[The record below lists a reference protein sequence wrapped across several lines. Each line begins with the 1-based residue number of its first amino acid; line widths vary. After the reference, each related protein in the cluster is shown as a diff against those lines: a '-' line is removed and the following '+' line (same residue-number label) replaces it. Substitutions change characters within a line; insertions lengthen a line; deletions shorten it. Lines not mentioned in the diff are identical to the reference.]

1 MSLAEKMKESRL
13 KMGFTQQEV
22 SEKLFVTRQ
31 TISNWENNRSTPDI
45 DTLVKIS
52 ELYQINLDSL
62 LITDQEMPNSE
73 VDNDLLQE
81 TNQTIFYR
89 IPYLLNLIVVIL
101 CVLWIS

>member
-45 DTLVKIS
+45 DTLVK
-52 ELYQINLDSL
+52 NK
-62 LITDQEMPNSE
+62 
-73 VDNDLLQE
+73 
-81 TNQTIFYR
+81 
-89 IPYLLNLIVVIL
+89 
-101 CVLWIS
+101 